1 MRHDRKLDLDWI
13 AKVEGKQWQF
23 FVQRCQAGR
32 NMVGPSWMQTRER
45 GQLGYM
51 RGSRRISKRCSPTVV
66 TLLSAPEVA
75 LRLAVVRHHRHHR
88 SVTSL
93 TGTSTRLKERKGAWQ
108 QE

>member
-1 MRHDRKLDLDWI
+1 MAIFCTALSSRTKYGWAKLDAD
-13 AKVEGKQWQF
+13 EGTWTA
-23 FVQRCQAGR
+23 RLYA
-32 NMVGPSWMQTRER
+32 
-45 GQLGYM
+45 
-51 RGSRRISKRCSPTVV
+51 GSRRISKRCSPTVV

-75 LRLAVVRHHRHHR
+75 LRLAFVRHHRHHR